1 MRLAGDSAPLAW
13 LFSRKCDMLALGT
26 VLASRSSHMSI
37 LSMEVY
43 NCYKTNHRR
52 CTEITEILSPAHPNS
67 ATHLLVS
74 LYTCHSR
81 FHLSFLSLDGLHLL
95 FRRHAFLLSSL
106 SRSVVSGSATPWTA
120 PCQAS
125 LSLTVCRSLPPTFP

>member
-43 NCYKTNHRR
+43 NCYKANHRR
-52 CTEITEILSPAHPNS
+52 CTKITEILSPAHP
-67 ATHLLVS
+67 AVQ
-74 LYTCHSR
+74 YT
-81 FHLSFLSLDGLHLL
+81 F
-95 FRRHAFLLSSL
+95 SSL
-106 SRSVVSGSATPWTA
+106 FTPAIPASSCPSLALMVFISLLAGS
-120 PCQAS
+120 
-125 LSLTVCRSLPPTFP
+125 